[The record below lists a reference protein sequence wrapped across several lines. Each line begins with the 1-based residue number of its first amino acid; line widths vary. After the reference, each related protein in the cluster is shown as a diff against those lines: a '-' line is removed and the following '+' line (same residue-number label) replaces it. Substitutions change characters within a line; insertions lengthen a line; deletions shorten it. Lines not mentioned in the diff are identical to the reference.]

1 VKVPIGTSQV
11 HHVYNQFTIYSSE
24 RDTLREHPRGRGIPC
39 AIYYPIHP
47 ILLHLQKAFA
57 YLGHKA
63 GEFLASEAASCEV
76 HPELTEEQHP
86 ALERHLEP
94 VVTLQW

>member
-1 VKVPIGTSQV
+1 VPLGASEV
-11 HHVYNQFTIYSSE
+11 HHVYSQFTIYSSD
-24 RDTLREHPRGRGIPC
+24 RDTLREHPRGRDIPC
-39 AIYYPIHP
+39 AIYYP

-63 GEFLASEAASCEV
+63 GEFPASEAASCEV
-76 HPELTEEQHP
+76 NPELTEEQHP